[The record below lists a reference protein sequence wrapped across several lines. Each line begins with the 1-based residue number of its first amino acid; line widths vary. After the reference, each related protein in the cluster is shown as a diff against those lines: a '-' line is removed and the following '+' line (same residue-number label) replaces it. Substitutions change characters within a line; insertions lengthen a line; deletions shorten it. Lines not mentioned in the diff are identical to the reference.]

1 MKTEIKSR
9 TTTVFIGQTTVN
21 KADYEKHQHRPWE
34 FLDEVK
40 IDLMADIRDKIKN
53 AGMMPREDT
62 WECKHFHVDPAD
74 LENYEYA
81 VYITVETE

>member
-9 TTTVFIGQTTVN
+9 TTTVFIGQTTLTEEDY
-21 KADYEKHQHRPWE
+21 KANANRPHE
-34 FLDEVK
+34 FLSEVQ
-40 IDLMADIRDKIKN
+40 INLMADMRDKIKN

-74 LENYEYA
+74 LDKYEYA